1 MSQWVAVNFLS
12 QFGTAWNKHDVDGI
26 VLMMTPDAVMFMSA
40 GSSADGRRVNGRSEL
55 RAAIAD
61 RFAAM
66 PDAQW
71 RNASHFVAGDR
82 GVSQWTYTATRSD
95 DSKIETVGC
104 DVFSFRDGRIAVK
117 DSYRSSPRS
126 NLRTVPVPTSS
137 RRR

>member
-1 MSQWVAVNFLS
+1 MSQSVTVNFLS
-12 QFGTAWNKHDVDGI
+12 QFGAAWNKHDVESI

-40 GSSADGRRVNGRSEL
+40 GSSTDGRRVNGRSEL

-61 RFAAM
+61 LFATM

-82 GVSQWTYTATRSD
+82 GVSQWTFTASRAD
-95 DSKIETVGC
+95 GSKIETVGC

-117 DSYRSSPRS
+117 DTYRKQPAF
-126 NLRTVPVPTSS
+126 
-137 RRR
+137 

>member
-1 MSQWVAVNFLS
+1 MSQAVTVNFLS
-12 QFGTAWNKHDVDGI
+12 EFGTAWNKHDVEGI

-61 RFAAM
+61 LFATM

-82 GVSQWTYTATRSD
+82 GVSQWTFTATRSD
-95 DSKIETVGC
+95 GSKIETVGC

-117 DSYRSSPRS
+117 DSYRKQPAF
-126 NLRTVPVPTSS
+126 
-137 RRR
+137 

>member
-1 MSQWVAVNFLS
+1 MSQSVTINFLS
-12 QFGTAWNKHDVDGI
+12 QFGAAWNKHDVESI

-40 GSSADGRRVNGRSEL
+40 GSSTDGRRVNGRSEL

-61 RFAAM
+61 LFATM

-82 GVSQWTYTATRSD
+82 GVSQWTFTASRAD
-95 DSKIETVGC
+95 GSKIETVGC

-117 DSYRSSPRS
+117 DSYRKQPAF
-126 NLRTVPVPTSS
+126 
-137 RRR
+137 